1 MSVMPHAL
9 KEANPNP
16 TEQSCR
22 LSTAAVPSEPIPWP
36 AAACVALPSIAGGS
50 GNRRQ
55 MCSGQW
61 WQQEVVRRRV
71 WS

>member
-36 AAACVALPSIAGGS
+36 AACVALPSIAGGS